1 MPVYNAERFIESS
14 VKSILT
20 QTLKDFELLIIDDGS
35 TDNSVSIVKSV
46 KDSRIILFENEKRGI
61 SHQLNFGI
69 SQASADL
76 IARMDADDISQPSRL
91 ERQLSIIL
99 NNPELDIVGSNI
111 IFIDLYGKQFGY
123 KKYPQVSE
131 DITYF
136 LPIEMTL
143 CHASTLMRKRLF
155 DSKIHYQNEYEPVED
170 HKLFLEIAESN
181 YKFYNIQEFLYFYR
195 IDNSFHNKI
204 KKTHQVL
211 KSYHLG
217 VEFLRQ
223 SKDYLTSYDYYF
235 RRGLIEYYNGN
246 IAEARKHLIE
256 CFSFSNHSKLKLLRY
271 ILPTLLGEKIFML
284 LKKNKIFY
292 KINFYLKKYFNFDT
306 HKFYRT

>member
-20 QTLKDFELLIIDDGS
+20 QTIKDFELLIIDDGS
-35 TDNSVSIVKSV
+35 TDSSMSILKSI

-69 SQASADL
+69 SQARADF
-76 IARMDADDISQPSRL
+76 IARMDADDISHSSRL

-99 NNPELDIVGSNI
+99 NNPELDIVGSNT

-123 KKYPQVSE
+123 IKYPQFSE
-131 DITYF
+131 DIVYF
-136 LPIEMTL
+136 LPVEMTL
-143 CHASTLMRKRLF
+143 CHASTLMRKRIF
-155 DSKIHYQNEYEPVED
+155 NNKIHYQNEYEPVED

-195 IDNSFHNKI
+195 IDNSFQNRI
-204 KKTHQVL
+204 KNNHQVL

-217 VEFLRQ
+217 VEFLRR
-223 SKDYLTSYDYYF
+223 SKDHLTSYDYYY
-235 RRGLIEYYNGN
+235 RRGLLEYYNGN

-271 ILPTLLGEKIFML
+271 ILPTLLGKKIFML